1 MMLRALSA
9 RNIITLQIY
18 IENFFMIPPTSTS
31 DTRFFVYE
39 VAGLNRHQQPD
50 NSNYVIRPSD
60 NVFMQVPYDRMNEKM
75 RSITRLGGT
84 IVSIR
89 PLHEH
94 LPESE

>member
-1 MMLRALSA
+1 VISSSLKPKTYL
-9 RNIITLQIY
+9 NNL
-18 IENFFMIPPTSTS
+18 FMIPPTSTS

-39 VAGLNRHQQPD
+39 VAGLNRYQQPD

-60 NVFMQVPYDRMNEKM
+60 NVFMQVPYNRMNEKM

-89 PLHEH
+89 PLTEQ
-94 LPESE
+94 

>member
-1 MMLRALSA
+1 LRAKSA
-9 RNIITLQIY
+9 RNTITLQIY

-39 VAGLNRHQQPD
+39 VAGLNRYQQPD

-60 NVFMQVPYDRMNEKM
+60 HVFMQVPYDRMNEKM
-75 RSITRLGGT
+75 RSISRLGGT

-89 PLHEH
+89 PLNEH
-94 LPESE
+94 LSEGE

>member
-1 MMLRALSA
+1 MLRAQST
-9 RNIITLQIY
+9 RNTVTLQIY

-39 VAGLNRHQQPD
+39 VAGLNRYQQPD

-89 PLHEH
+89 PLNEH